1 VVDRVGINWV
11 CGAAPGLDL
20 LSEALCVWGREN
32 TDFGSVAEGIRQV
45 VQKSSDGLCDTDG
58 CKNAGAKEGVAAETI
73 IERVLRAWDIRM
85 YP

>member
-1 VVDRVGINWV
+1 MGYRVGINWV
-11 CGAAPGLDL
+11 SGAAPGLDL
-20 LSEALCVWGREN
+20 LGEALCVWWRED

-73 IERVLRAWDIRM
+73 I
-85 YP
+85 